1 MTARL
6 NDNDL
11 TDNAYRTAK
20 KAPLMKIT
28 DVEVLRMQAGTEP
41 NNNWLFVRIHTDEGI
56 SGLGEGSLQYK
67 DAALTAELEN
77 FGSYLRG
84 KDPFQIE
91 HIWTSLHRRVT
102 WTGGAVTIS
111 AISAIDLA
119 LWDIKGKALGV
130 PVYELIGGKVRDSVP
145 LYANGWFSGKRPS
158 AHGPQDGGEPER
170 DWYATRAKAVVEQGY
185 RCLKLYP
192 FGGEQV
198 ITPER
203 ITRGVGL
210 VAAVREA
217 VGPNIEI
224 GVDVRARLNVWS
236 ARRVAQQ
243 LEPLDIAWLEEPI
256 LFDNADTMAEFARSV
271 RVPVAT
277 GEQLYTRWEFRALL
291 EQNAIGIIQPDICHA
306 GGFSELRKIAA
317 MAETYYVTLAP
328 HNSNGPLSTVASLH
342 LDMAI
347 NNCHMQELF
356 LNSVDLYHE
365 VLTNPIVIENG
376 NGTPPAGPGWGTD
389 LDDAVLAKFP
399 PADFTPVVSEPYL
412 RF

>member
-1 MTARL
+1 
-6 NDNDL
+6 
-11 TDNAYRTAK
+11 
-20 KAPLMKIT
+20 MKIT
-28 DVEVLRMQAGTEP
+28 DLEVLRMQAGSEP
-41 NNNWLFVRIHTDEGI
+41 NNNWLFVRIHTDSGI
-56 SGLGEGSLQYK
+56 TGIGEGSLQYK

-77 FGSYLRG
+77 FGTYLRG

-130 PVYELIGGKVRDSVP
+130 PVYELIGGKVRDRVP
-145 LYANGWFSGKRPS
+145 LYANGWFAGESPS
-158 AHGPQDGGEPER
+158 AHGPQGDIEGEAA
-170 DWYATRAKAVVEQGY
+170 WYAERAKGVVEQGY

-192 FGGEQV
+192 FSGEQV

-203 ITRGVGL
+203 IQRGVGI
-210 VAAVREA
+210 VKAIRDA

-236 ARRVAQQ
+236 ARRIAQK

-291 EQNAIGIIQPDICHA
+291 EQNAVGIIQPDICHA
-306 GGFSELRKIAA
+306 GGLSELRKIAA

-328 HNSNGPLSTVASLH
+328 HNSNGPISTVASLH
-342 LDMAI
+342 LDMSI
-347 NNCHMQELF
+347 PNCHRQELF
-356 LNSVDLYHE
+356 LNSLDLYQQL
-365 VLTNPIVIENG
+365 LTNPLVIADG
-376 NGTPPAGPGWGTD
+376 YGAPADGPGWGTD
-389 LDDAVLAKFP
+389 IDDTVLAQYP
-399 PADFTPVVSEPYL
+399 PSDFTPIESEPYL
-412 RF
+412 AF